1 MTDKII
7 EILKASSADAWEVI
21 DKVTLGWEFYFIKHE
36 LDQNRVRDVEH
47 ITVKVHRKLDD
58 GKFLGTASQEIPPTA
73 TEDEVKKVIDELY
86 ERAAFAKNPYYELNK
101 EKVEVT
107 SKDVEPREEAK
118 AYIEALLEVPETAT
132 EYINSYEIFVEK
144 NKRRYVNSEGIDATV
159 VSPSSMVE
167 VVVNAKNT
175 EHEIEIY
182 SMYKAGTC
190 DKEHIVSEIKN
201 SLKYGKD
208 RLCTVPTP
216 ALSTA
221 TVVLPTEDAS
231 QIYRWFA
238 CKMMAEYKFRG
249 YSNFEIG
256 KEISDTVKG
265 DKISLLG
272 LKELPNSSSNGD
284 IDSEG
289 ARTRDMYIIKENV
302 PQNFWGSCQCRYYM
316 GVKDSYFVSNFKVEG
331 GDRTEAELRSGTYLE
346 VVQFSDFSVDVIT
359 GEIAGEIRLGYLH
372 EGDKVTP
379 VSGGS
384 VSGSLAQLLDNI
396 YLSKE
401 LKQYNDM
408 LMPSIIKIENM
419 TIAGVC

>member
-21 DKVTLGWEFYFIKHE
+21 DTVTEAWEFYFIKHE

-47 ITVKVHRKLDD
+47 ITVKVHRKLED
-58 GKFLGTASQEIPPTA
+58 GKFLGTASEEIPPTA
-73 TEDEVKKVIDELY
+73 TEEEVKKVIDNLY
-86 ERAAFAKNPYYELNK
+86 ERASFVKNPYYELNS
-101 EKVEVT
+101 EKVEVSST
-107 SKDVEPREEAK
+107 DVDPRAVSK
-118 AYIEALLEVPETAT
+118 AYIEALNEVPETSG
-132 EYINSYEIFVEK
+132 EFINSYEIFVEK

-167 VVVNAKNT
+167 VVVNARNE

-208 RLCTVPTP
+208 RLSTVPTP
-216 ALSTA
+216 VLNKA
-221 TVVLPTEDAS
+221 TVVLPTEDAG
-231 QIYRWFA
+231 QIYKWFA
-238 CKMMAEYKFRG
+238 CKMMAEYKYRG

-256 KEISDTVKG
+256 KEISDKVKG
-265 DKISLLG
+265 DKITLLG

-289 ARTRDMYIIKENV
+289 AKTKDMYIIRDNV
-302 PQNFWGSCQCRYYM
+302 PENFWGGCQCRYYL
-316 GVKDSYFVSNFKVEG
+316 GIKDSYVVSNFQAIG
-331 GDRTEAELRSGTYLE
+331 GSKTEAELRSGTYLE
-346 VVQFSDFSVDVIT
+346 VVQFSDFTVDEIT
-359 GEIAGEIRLGYLH
+359 GEIAGEIRLGYYH

-384 VSGSLAQLLDNI
+384 VSGSLAELMNCL
-396 YLSKE
+396 YMSKE
-401 LKQYNDM
+401 SKQYNNM
-408 LMPSIIKIENM
+408 LMPSIIKIEDM
-419 TIAGVC
+419 TIAGAE